1 MNKIKLFFTFL
12 ILLIHL
18 FNVNTQAFEVTP
30 VYPYCINGTA
40 YITYLEDYK
49 EDYLYFGDNFYDGCN
64 KETDEFKYYNLNS
77 EINLINSESLLNYA
91 MLQREGGSYDIKIE
105 EIKDLNW
112 EPIKSLNLNKS
123 DSDLQEMSGY
133 NWYYEIKKEDKKN
146 VVLFRVAKN
155 GNTKGELS
163 MYTLSDKSDIIEEID
178 EEEDKATDKGTNK
191 EADEATDK
199 GTNKEADETT
209 DKGTDKGADKETDK
223 GTDKGTDEATDKGT
237 DKDKET
243 DKFILVNASNY
254 LSKINYFLLILFIY
268 FA

>member
-1 MNKIKLFFTFL
+1 M
-12 ILLIHL
+12 
-18 FNVNTQAFEVTP
+18 
-30 VYPYCINGTA
+30 
-40 YITYLEDYK
+40 LE
-49 EDYLYFGDNFYDGCN
+49 
-64 KETDEFKYYNLNS
+64 
-77 EINLINSESLLNYA
+77 
-91 MLQREGGSYDIKIE
+91 REGGSYDIKIE

-199 GTNKEADETT
+199 GTDIEADETT

-223 GTDKGTDEATDKGT
+223 GIDKGTDEATDKGT

-254 LSKINYFLLILFIY
+254 LSKINYCLLILFIY